1 MLVLHDLDV
10 QFTGKEVRRLML
22 HLSILDQ
29 VPVSKGSDPNTALK
43 QSAELA
49 GLADE
54 WGYRRYWFA
63 EHHSTRGLASTA
75 PEILI
80 AHIAAKTSNIRVGSG
95 GVLLPQYSPFKVAE
109 TFRQLEALYPGRID
123 LGLGRSPG
131 GTAKTR
137 LALTDGVKKSL
148 HDFPRQLR
156 DLIYYLTDDIPS
168 DHEYAGIKAAPL
180 TASSPG
186 PWLLGLGENSAELAA
201 GMGAG
206 YVFGHFIN
214 PERGEGAFKTYH
226 ERFQPSPFFD
236 RPHSLAAVF
245 VVCAETDEKAEELSL
260 SQDLWLLRVEKG
272 LDSRVPSIE
281 EAKSASYTAADK
293 ARLEKNRGRMVI
305 GSPKTVKQ
313 KLLELSERYQT
324 EEMMVLTNVYRFED
338 KKQSFERLAELFL

>member
-1 MLVLHDLDV
+1 MLN
-10 QFTGKEVRRLML
+10 
-22 HLSILDQ
+22 LSILDQ
-29 VPVSKGSDPNTALK
+29 VPVSKGSDPHTALK

-49 GLADE
+49 RLADA
-54 WGYRRYWFA
+54 WGYKRYWFA

-80 AHIAAKTSNIRVGSG
+80 AHIAAKTANIRVGSG

-109 TFRQLEALYPGRID
+109 TFRQLESLYPGRID

-137 LALTDGVKKSL
+137 LALTDGVNRSL
-148 HDFPRQLR
+148 RDFPRQLQ
-156 DLIYYLTDDIPS
+156 DVMYYLTDAIPA
-168 DHEYAGIKAAPL
+168 DHDYAGIKAAPI
-180 TASSPG
+180 TPSSPG

-201 GMGAG
+201 GTGSG

-214 PERGEGAFKTYH
+214 PERGENAFRTYH

-281 EAKSASYTAADK
+281 EAKSAVYTDADK
-293 ARLEKNRGRMVI
+293 AKLRKNRARMVI
-305 GSPKTVKQ
+305 GSPQMVKQ
-313 KLLELSERYQT
+313 KLLELSERYKT
-324 EEMMVLTNVYRFED
+324 EEIMVLTNVYRFED
-338 KKQSFERLAELFL
+338 KKRSFERLADLFLS